1 MTIREKQKEQRKWEI
16 IYTAMDL
23 FVLKGYSGTKVNDIA
38 SAANMSVGLLFHYF
52 ESKERLYEELI
63 KMGLEGS
70 KMPFQIDAANP
81 MEFFSSFLSQLLAYT
96 KEQPWVSKMFVLMSQ
111 AQRDQSIP
119 PHIRELALRVDAIT
133 QSVEV
138 IKAGQNLGM
147 IRDGDPLALSSAFW
161 SSVQGIMEQLA
172 VNEKM
177 PIPEAEWIVAI
188 LRK

>member
-16 IYTAMDL
+16 LSTALDL
-23 FVLKGYSGTKVNDIA
+23 FVSKGYSGTKINDIA

-63 KMGLEGS
+63 KMGLEGTRT
-70 KMPFQIDAANP
+70 PFQIDMKNP
-81 MEFFSSFLSQLLAYT
+81 MDFFLGFLSQLLTFT
-96 KEQPWVSKMFVLMSQ
+96 KEQPWISKMFVLMSQ

-119 PHIRELALRVDAIT
+119 PHIRKLAQEVDTII

-138 IKAGQNLGM
+138 IKEGQRLGM
-147 IRDGDPLALSSAFW
+147 IREGDPLALSSAFW

-172 VNEKM
+172 VKENM